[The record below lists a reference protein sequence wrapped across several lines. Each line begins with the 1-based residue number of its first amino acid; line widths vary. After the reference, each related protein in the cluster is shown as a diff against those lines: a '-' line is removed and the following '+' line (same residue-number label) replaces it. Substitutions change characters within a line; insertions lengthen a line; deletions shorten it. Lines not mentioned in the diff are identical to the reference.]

1 MATFYT
7 KAEARAA
14 AAIAKQNY
22 KRLGKDSTRILREE
36 ANASTSYEKFD
47 IFLSHASK
55 DADLILG
62 VKAIL
67 ENLGY
72 KVYVDWIEDSQL
84 DRSRVTPDT
93 AELLRVRMRQS
104 NSLIWVATE
113 AASESKWMPWEL
125 GYFDGFKP
133 KGVAILPLVDN
144 PTDVFK
150 GQEYLALYPV
160 VDKDKYSQG
169 HTDVF
174 VESKGKEWA
183 TLKSFT
189 SANPSFNKYGHF

>member
-7 KAEARAA
+7 KTEARAA
-14 AAIAKQNY
+14 AATAKQNSS
-22 KRLGKDSTRILREE
+22 RLGKASTRILREE
-36 ANASTSYEKFD
+36 ATASASTEKFD
-47 IFLSHASK
+47 IFLSYASK

-67 ENLGY
+67 ETLGY
-72 KVYVDWIEDSQL
+72 KVYVDWVEDNQL
-84 DRSRVTPDT
+84 DRSRVTSDM
-93 AELLRVRMRQS
+93 AELLRFRMRQS

-133 KGVAILPLVDN
+133 KQVAILPLVDN
-144 PTDVFK
+144 PTDVFR

-160 VDKDKYSQG
+160 VDKNKYTDG
-169 HTDVF
+169 RNDVF
-174 VESKGKEWA
+174 VESAGKEWVP
-183 TLKSFT
+183 LKSFT
-189 SANPSFNKYGHF
+189 SLSPFFRKY

>member
-7 KAEARAA
+7 KAEARNAA
-14 AAIAKQNY
+14 ATAKQNY
-22 KRLGKDSTRILREE
+22 RRYGKASFQILREE
-36 ANASTSYEKFD
+36 ANATASYEKFD

-133 KGVAILPLVDN
+133 KQVAILPLVDN

-160 VDKDKYSQG
+160 VDKDKYTDG
-169 HTDVF
+169 RPDVF
-174 VESKGKEWA
+174 VESRGKEWA
-183 TLKSFT
+183 TLKSFSGT
-189 SANPSFNKYGHF
+189 TPSFSKYQI